1 MNKDKIF
8 ETSLALGILWALQ
21 IPLPEEIDVTPLDI
35 QAEVDKIARKESKLS
50 KRRRDEVFLAY
61 EKILQHLLQHQKN
74 DSSNK

>member
-8 ETSLALGILWALQ
+8 ETSLALGILCALQ
-21 IPLPEEIDVTPLDI
+21 IPLPEEIDGTPLDI

-61 EKILQHLLQHQKN
+61 EKILQHQKN